1 MMIKYIKDHKV
12 NLLIQI
18 LFLIILTVILVSFK
32 LDRFAVIYIISIG
45 VLCQIIVMV
54 YDYFRK
60 REFYKELEKY
70 FSSLDKKY
78 FLFEMIKEPSFE
90 EGKLFYRWIDE
101 ICKSANDHLMLYK
114 KEVVE
119 YREYIEMWI
128 HEVKTP
134 VAAMKLMAENYP
146 DERMRQIEE
155 ELNKIEYYLDQ
166 ALYYA
171 RSSGVEKD
179 YMVKELNLRKIVE
192 KVIRSNA
199 RMLIKSKINIKMENL
214 DQIVYSDEKWIEF
227 TLKQLLINAV
237 KYRKETEPSIDF
249 YAEKR
254 EDQILLEVK
263 DNGIGISEKD
273 LPKVMEKGY
282 TGTTGRKY
290 AKSTGMG
297 LYLCRNLSKKL
308 GLSFQILSEEGKGTV
323 VRIGFPRNSMTFL
336 KKEE

>member
-45 VLCQIIVMV
+45 VLCQIIMMV

-227 TLKQLLINAV
+227 ILKQLLINAV

>member
-227 TLKQLLINAV
+227 ILKQLLINAV

-273 LPKVMEKGY
+273 LPKVM
-282 TGTTGRKY
+282 
-290 AKSTGMG
+290 
-297 LYLCRNLSKKL
+297 
-308 GLSFQILSEEGKGTV
+308 
-323 VRIGFPRNSMTFL
+323 
-336 KKEE
+336 